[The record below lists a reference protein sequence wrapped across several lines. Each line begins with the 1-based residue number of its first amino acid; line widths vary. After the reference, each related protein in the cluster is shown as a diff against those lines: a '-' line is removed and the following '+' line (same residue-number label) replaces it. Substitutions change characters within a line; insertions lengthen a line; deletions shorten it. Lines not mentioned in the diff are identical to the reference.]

1 MRRVAGQ
8 AGRGLKLLARA
19 CLTLSLLVGLALCGI
34 VWRLEQGPI
43 SLPWLAR
50 QAEDA
55 ANQALAGQK
64 ANIAEAAISWAGWRE
79 GHRSPI
85 AVRFS
90 DIRLVDR
97 DDGLIAVLP
106 QVDASLS
113 LGGLLR
119 GHIGLRAL
127 ELRGVSLLANRDKA
141 GTLSLGLAA
150 AAKAEA
156 TEAPDT
162 ALHALAEIITAWLE
176 PPNEGTALSAIRR
189 IALLD
194 ARLALSD
201 EGSGR
206 VLRANL
212 AELSLQRRAAGGLD
226 LAGQALLEV
235 ADQRIPFEI
244 AGRLE
249 RALWRGEA
257 SFTAHGI
264 RPAALAKV
272 SAELA
277 PLAALDAE
285 AEISLIARF
294 TGAPQPD
301 LLMARIRTGAGVLH
315 VPDNGG
321 DLPFA
326 AIALDATLAED
337 VVRVERLVFSP
348 QPSPRPGA
356 SPPPVVGASG
366 EARLKDGAWQA
377 AADVRMSGLDIA
389 DLTHYWPPSIA
400 PKPREW
406 LAENLTAGMLR
417 EGAWRFEA
425 RIGADGSAA
434 EITGLS
440 GVARADGV
448 TVHWLRPIPPFQGA
462 AGEARFSL
470 DKIELSATSGQ
481 QSGTGIVTDGATVS
495 ISFATDP
502 EITRVEAKLR
512 GPVADGWAV
521 LRHPRM
527 KIFEKR
533 PPPINDPTGTLTA
546 GTLTLVFPLIKTLDV
561 EDIDIQAEFEVRDL
575 RIPRIAFD
583 RDLEKGAVKVSLRN
597 SGLTATGTG
606 VLGDIEAR
614 IQQETDFRNGAPTDI
629 VAREIISARADARQ
643 LAALGLDG
651 RPLLEGPVQLDLR
664 NETRRNGQARLS
676 VRADL
681 RAATLTVDPLAWSKP
696 PGVAGNAEAMVLMQ
710 GGAVTLI
717 ESFRIETPDA
727 QVRGRASELRQNVP
741 QRIDLTSANIGRSR
755 FSGLLRPPAQRG
767 TGQWIISLTGPVLD
781 LAPVL
786 ARHEVPEANPEES
799 AATQLVARFER
810 VLLPHQ
816 REITA
821 LEAQVLVNRLGVMQ
835 QARMNARLT
844 ERGSFTV
851 TITPNGQ
858 RRAVNITS
866 DNGGELL
873 RAFDVLKTIQG
884 GKLSVNANY
893 EDSRPA
899 ATLSGDAVLEDFVVR
914 DAPGFG
920 KVLQVMTLYGLVDAL
935 SGPGLN
941 FARATI
947 PFSLTP
953 DALTLQDARAF
964 SSSLGVTA
972 KGRIDRRND
981 TIDTEGTIVPAYIFN
996 TLLGRIPV
1004 FGRLFSPEEGGGL
1017 FAVAYRM
1024 RGPLSDP
1031 QTTINPLAALTPG
1044 FLRGIFGIG
1053 QEPAGQAPRQ

>member
-1 MRRVAGQ
+1 M
-8 AGRGLKLLARA
+8 KLLARA
-19 CLTLSLLVGLALCGI
+19 CLTLSLVVGLALAGL

-50 QAEDA
+50 QAQDA

-64 ANIAEAAISWAGWRE
+64 VAIAEAAISWAGWRE

-90 DIRLVDR
+90 EIRLVDKH
-97 DDGLIAVLP
+97 DGLIAVLP

-127 ELRGVSLLANRDKA
+127 ELRGLSLLANRDRA
-141 GTLSLGLAA
+141 GALSLGLPATA
-150 AAKAEA
+150 NAEA
-156 TEAPDT
+156 TGATGT
-162 ALHALAEIITAWLE
+162 ALDALAEIITAWLK
-176 PPNEGTALSAIRR
+176 PPNEETALSAIRR

-194 ARLALSD
+194 TRLALSD
-201 EGSGR
+201 EASGR
-206 VLRANL
+206 VVRANL
-212 AELSLQRRAAGGLD
+212 ASLVLQRRAAGGLE
-226 LAGQALLEV
+226 LAGRAMLELV
-235 ADQRIPFEI
+235 DQRIPVEI
-244 AGRLE
+244 AGNLD

-257 SFTAHGI
+257 SLSARGI

-272 SAELA
+272 SPELA

-285 AEISLIARF
+285 AEITLIARF
-294 TGAPQPD
+294 AGAPRPD
-301 LLMARIRTGAGVLH
+301 LLMGQLRSGAGMLH
-315 VPDNGG
+315 LPNGRG

-326 AIALDATLAED
+326 SLLLDATLAED
-337 VVRVERLVFSP
+337 VVRVERLAFSP

-356 SPPPVVGASG
+356 NPPPVVGASG
-366 EARLKDGAWQA
+366 EARLKDGAWQT

-389 DLTHYWPPSIA
+389 DLAHYWPPSIA
-400 PKPREW
+400 PKQREW

-417 EGAWRFEA
+417 EGNWRLA
-425 RIGADGSAA
+425 ASIGADGNSA
-434 EITGLS
+434 EVTGLS
-440 GVARADGV
+440 GMARAEGV

-462 AGEARFSL
+462 NGEARFSL
-470 DKIELSATSGQ
+470 DKIEVTATNGQ
-481 QSGTGIVTDGATVS
+481 QAGTAIVTDGATVS
-495 ISFATDP
+495 ISFATNP
-502 EITRVEAKLR
+502 EIARIEAKLR
-512 GPVADGWAV
+512 GPLAEAWSIV
-521 LRHPRM
+521 RHPRL
-527 KIFEKR
+527 KIFERR
-533 PPPINDPTGTLTA
+533 PPPINDPTGTLDA
-546 GTLTLVFPLIKTLDV
+546 ATLMLSFPLIKALDI
-561 EDIDIQAEFEVRDL
+561 EQIDIQAELEVRDL

-583 RDLEKGAVKVSLRN
+583 RDLERGVAKVSLTN
-597 SGLTATGTG
+597 KGLTATGTG

-614 IQQETDFRNGAPTDI
+614 IRQETDFRPGAATDI
-629 VAREIISARADARQ
+629 VSRETISASADAGR

-681 RAATLTVDPLAWSKP
+681 RAATLTIDPLAWSKP
-696 PGVAGNAEAMVLMQ
+696 PGSAGNAEAIVLMQ

-727 QVRGRASELRQNVP
+727 LIRGRASEVRQNIP
-741 QRIDLTSANIGRSR
+741 QRIDLTGANIGRSR

-786 ARHEVPEANPEES
+786 ARHEVPEPNPEES
-799 AATQLVARFER
+799 AAAQLVARFER

-816 REITA
+816 REFSA

-835 QARMNARLT
+835 QARINARLP
-844 ERGSFTV
+844 ERGGFTV

-884 GKLSVNANY
+884 GKLSVTAAY
-893 EDSRPA
+893 DHSRPG
-899 ATLSGDAVLEDFVVR
+899 ATLSGDAVLEDFAVR
-914 DAPGFG
+914 DAPGLG
-920 KVLQVMTLYGLVDAL
+920 KLLQAMTLYGLVDAL
-935 SGPGLN
+935 SGTGLN
-941 FARATI
+941 FTRATI
-947 PFSLTP
+947 PFSLSP
-953 DALTLQDARAF
+953 DALVLQDVRAF
-964 SSSLGVTA
+964 SSSLGLTA
-972 KGRIDRRND
+972 KGRIDRQSD
-981 TIDTEGTIVPAYIFN
+981 TLDLEGTIVPAYIFN
-996 TLLGRIPV
+996 TLLGRIPI

-1017 FAVAYRM
+1017 FAISYRM
-1024 RGPLSDP
+1024 RGPLNDP
-1031 QTTINPLAALTPG
+1031 QTSINPLAALTPG

-1053 QEPAGQAPRQ
+1053 QEPAGQTPRQ

>member
-8 AGRGLKLLARA
+8 AGRGLKLLARVT
-19 CLTLSLLVGLALCGI
+19 LTLSLVLGLALAGLI
-34 VWRLEQGPI
+34 WRLEQGPI

-50 QAEDA
+50 QAAGA

-64 ANIAEAAISWAGWRE
+64 VAITEATISWAGWRE

-90 DIRLVDR
+90 DIRLVDK

-127 ELRGVSLLANRDKA
+127 ELRGLSLLANRDKA
-141 GTLSLGLAA
+141 GALSLGLAA
-150 AAKAEA
+150 TTKAE
-156 TEAPDT
+156 TIEAPDT
-162 ALHALAEIITAWLE
+162 ALDALAEIITAWLE
-176 PPNEGTALSAIRR
+176 PPHEETALSAIRR

-194 ARLALSD
+194 TSLALSD
-201 EGSGR
+201 EASGR
-206 VLRANL
+206 VVRAQL
-212 AELSLQRRAAGGLD
+212 ASLVLQRRAAGGLD
-226 LAGQALLEV
+226 LAGRAMLAA
-235 ADQRIPFEI
+235 ADQRIPVEV
-244 AGRLE
+244 AGNLD

-257 SFTAHGI
+257 SLTARGI
-264 RPAALAKV
+264 RPADLAKA

-285 AEISLIARF
+285 AEVTLIARF
-294 TGAPQPD
+294 AGTPQPD
-301 LLMARIRTGAGVLH
+301 LLMARLRTGAGVLH
-315 VPDNGG
+315 IPENRG

-326 AIALDATLAED
+326 SILLDATLAED
-337 VVRVERLVFSP
+337 VVRVERLALAP

-356 SPPPVVGASG
+356 APPPIIRASG
-366 EARLKDGAWQA
+366 EARLQDGFWQTA
-377 AADVRMSGLDIA
+377 VELSLRGMDIA
-389 DLTHYWPPSIA
+389 DLPHYWPPSIA
-400 PKPREW
+400 PKQREW

-417 EGAWRFEA
+417 EGNWRLAA
-425 RIGADGSAA
+425 RIGADGGAA

-440 GVARADGV
+440 GIARADGV
-448 TVHWLRPIPPFQGA
+448 TVHWLRPIPPFEGA
-462 AGEARFSL
+462 SGEARFSL
-470 DKIELSATSGQ
+470 DKIEISATSGQ

-502 EITRVEAKLR
+502 EITRIEAKLR
-512 GPVADGWAV
+512 GPLADAWAI
-521 LRHPRM
+521 LRHPRL

-533 PPPINDPTGTLTA
+533 PPPINDPTGTLA
-546 GTLTLVFPLIKTLDV
+546 SGTLKLVFPLIKTLDI
-561 EDIDIQAEFEVRDL
+561 EDIDIQAELDVRDL

-583 RDLEKGAVKVSLRN
+583 RDLERGVASVSLRN

-614 IQQETDFRNGAPTDI
+614 IRQETDFRNGAPTDI

-681 RAATLTVDPLAWSKP
+681 RAATLSLEPLAWSKP
-696 PGVAGNAEAMVLMQ
+696 SGTAGSAEAIVLMQ

-717 ESFRIETPDA
+717 ESFRIETPDSLI
-727 QVRGRASELRQNVP
+727 RGRASEVRQNVP
-741 QRIDLTSANIGRSR
+741 QRIELNAATLGRSR
-755 FSGLLRPPAQRG
+755 FTGELRPPATRVG
-767 TGQWIISLTGPVLD
+767 GQWAISLRGPLLD
-781 LAPVL
+781 MAPALESHLAPDK
-786 ARHEVPEANPEES
+786 PTEEG
-799 AATQLVARFER
+799 AAAQIMARFDR
-810 VLLPHQ
+810 VLLPHGK
-816 REITA
+816 EITG
-821 LEAQVLVNRLGVMQ
+821 LEAQLQVNAVGVTR
-835 QARMNARLT
+835 QAKLTARLPG
-844 ERGSFTV
+844 RGSFTAS
-851 TITPNGQ
+851 ITPEGQ
-858 RRAVNITS
+858 RRAFDLTS

-873 RAFDVLKTIQG
+873 RVFDVLKTIQG
-884 GKLSVNANY
+884 GKLTVAGSY
-893 EDSRPA
+893 EHSRPG
-899 ATLSGDAVLEDFVVR
+899 ATLTGDAVLEDFSVR
-914 DAPGFG
+914 DAPGLG
-920 KVLQVMTLYGLVDAL
+920 KLLQAMTLYGLVDAL

-941 FARATI
+941 FTRATI
-947 PFSLTP
+947 PFSLSP
-953 DALTLQDARAF
+953 DALVLQDARAF
-964 SSSLGVTA
+964 SSSLGLTA

-981 TIDTEGTIVPAYIFN
+981 VIDTEGTIVPAYIFN
-996 TLLGRIPV
+996 TLLGRIPI

-1017 FAVAYRM
+1017 FAVSYRM
-1024 RGPLSDP
+1024 RGPLNDP

-1053 QEPAGQAPRQ
+1053 QESAGQAPRQ